1 MKRRK
6 KVLSVVLAL
15 LLLLS
20 MGTAAAATEQAQE
33 GAEPENSGNEETE
46 LTEEERLQQELDVV
60 YALPV
65 ESNEIKEWPQGP
77 GTYGEAAIV
86 MEVDTGAILYAKNLD
101 GHFFPASITKVLTT
115 LIALENGQLSDPVYF
130 SHDCVAFLKP
140 DEASIG
146 MKEGNLISLEQALY
160 ATLLAS
166 ANETAYAVGENVGKN
181 AGHDYNWFIEQMN
194 LRCQELGG
202 TNSNFVNTNGLHDA
216 NHYTCARDMA
226 LIAREMFKH
235 PEFFTIAQTH
245 EYKIPESETTEEHI
259 FQQHH
264 KMLDP
269 ENENYYEYVVG
280 GKTGYTSDALSTLV
294 TMADNGSMQ
303 LVCVVLKTH
312 GKNVYPDTRNLLEYA
327 FTNFSKVAAADY
339 ETSEDIQSIGEMQ
352 AAAVNMSG
360 EAGTAGTTGDM
371 AETPEAGEAASAE
384 NAGAEG
390 SVILPKGVEFKD
402 LEVEIIPD
410 SDVSNTGTLEYRYS
424 GNLMGSVRAVLSPS
438 YFQKEAK
445 EPEKTE
451 VRNNSEPDLK
461 EKGKAGRWKSL
472 LENKTKTEKI
482 ILAAAAAVLVIL
494 VFAFITLLVKR
505 IRYKKRKR

>member
-6 KVLSVVLAL
+6 KVLSVVLVL
-15 LLLLS
+15 LLALS
-20 MGTAAAATEQAQE
+20 MGRTAAATEQAQE
-33 GAEPENSGNEETE
+33 GAEPENSGNEEPE
-46 LTEEERLQQELDVV
+46 LTEEERLQQELDAV

-77 GTYGEAAIV
+77 RTYGEAAIV

-115 LIALENGQLSDPVYF
+115 LIALENGHLSDPVYF

-264 KMLDP
+264 KMMDP
-269 ENENYYEYVVG
+269 ENENYYEYVIG

-312 GKNVYPDTRNLLEYA
+312 GRNVYPDTRNLLEYA

-352 AAAVNMSG
+352 TVAVNVSG
-360 EAGTAGTTGDM
+360 EAEAAKAEGGTA
-371 AETPEAGEAASAE
+371 EA
-384 NAGAEG
+384 AGAEG

-402 LEVEIIPD
+402 LEMEIIPD

-424 GNLMGSVRAVLSPS
+424 GNRMGSVRAVLSPS
-438 YFQKEAK
+438 YFQREAE
-445 EPEKTE
+445 EPENTE
-451 VRNNSEPDLK
+451 VRKNSEPDLK
-461 EKGKAGRWKSL
+461 EKDKAGRWNGL
-472 LENKTKTEKI
+472 LESKTKTEKI
-482 ILAAAAAVLVIL
+482 ILAAAAAVLIIL
-494 VFAFITLLVKR
+494 VFAFLMLLIKR
-505 IRYKKRKR
+505 GRHKKRKR